1 MANNLSVNDEMER
14 VEKASLELI
23 YKTLRTEEPAQDLL
37 ERTRIGQAA
46 FSAIQRRRQSD
57 GAREALY
64 FGMARSMTDDPEKLA
79 DYIRVTSP
87 GAPIVK
93 ALPPGPTDITPEDE

>member
-1 MANNLSVNDEMER
+1 MANQLSISEEMER

-23 YKTLRTEEPAQDLL
+23 YRVLHTDDADPSLL

-57 GAREALY
+57 GAREALH
-64 FGMARSMTDDPEKLA
+64 FAMARSITQDPEALA
-79 DYIRVTSP
+79 TYIKITNPDS
-87 GAPIVK
+87 AIVK
-93 ALPPGPTDITPEDE
+93 ALPESKED

>member
-1 MANNLSVNDEMER
+1 MSDNKLSINDEMER

-23 YKTLRTEEPAQDLL
+23 YKVLRTDSPDDGLL

-57 GAREALY
+57 GAREALH
-64 FGMARSMTDDPEKLA
+64 FAMARSITQDPEALA
-79 DYIRVTSP
+79 TYIRVTNPDS
-87 GAPIVK
+87 AIVK
-93 ALPPGPTDITPEDE
+93 ALPGGKDTDVQD